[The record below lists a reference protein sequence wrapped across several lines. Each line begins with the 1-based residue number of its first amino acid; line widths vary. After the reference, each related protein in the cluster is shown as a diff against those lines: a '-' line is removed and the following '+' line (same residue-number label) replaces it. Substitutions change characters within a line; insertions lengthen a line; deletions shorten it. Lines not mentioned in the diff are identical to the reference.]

1 MNKKGFDFFANVVI
15 IPLII
20 MIIIAFAIIMALFD
34 IRDLGDKED
43 VIELNKNIEIGEDKY
58 VILNYLRT
66 SLDSPK
72 GLTLG
77 PEATIADLIYLW
89 QDDTT
94 WWDTLSVET
103 KNIFFDVYGIC
114 YGVKIGN
121 EEINPYNYDDK
132 KSSCIELSNGIDVCL
147 DVSKYNEWIDKNKEG
162 GFCT

>member
-20 MIIIAFAIIMALFD
+20 MIIIAFAFIMAFFD
-34 IRDLGDKED
+34 IKNFGDKED
-43 VIELNKNIEIGEDKY
+43 IIELNKNIEIGEDKY

-66 SLDSPK
+66 SLDSPM

-89 QDDTT
+89 QEDPT
-94 WWDTLSVET
+94 WWDTLSIET

-121 EEINPYNYDDK
+121 EEINQYDAK
-132 KSSCIELSNGIDVCL
+132 EASCVELSNGIDVCL
-147 DVSKYNEWIDKNKEG
+147 DVSEYNEWIENNKEG
-162 GFCT
+162 GYCAP